1 LTNNELSLYDFL
13 ENSLAIYNVLLGP
26 YVDGAILNLPKDVRS
41 GPPFSFIFDSDN
53 TDLFAKKRYRQMYLV
68 LATTLYVFLMFV
80 SLFRRFC
87 CTKKVYV
94 VVAKNGRRKRME
106 D

>member
-1 LTNNELSLYDFL
+1 M
-13 ENSLAIYNVLLGP
+13 
-26 YVDGAILNLPKDVRS
+26 NLPENVRS
-41 GPPFSFIFDSDN
+41 GPPFSSIFDTDN
-53 TDLFAKKRYRQMYLV
+53 SDLFAKKRYRQMYLV
-68 LATTLYVFLMFV
+68 LLTAMYVIVMFLSF
-80 SLFRRFC
+80 FRKFF